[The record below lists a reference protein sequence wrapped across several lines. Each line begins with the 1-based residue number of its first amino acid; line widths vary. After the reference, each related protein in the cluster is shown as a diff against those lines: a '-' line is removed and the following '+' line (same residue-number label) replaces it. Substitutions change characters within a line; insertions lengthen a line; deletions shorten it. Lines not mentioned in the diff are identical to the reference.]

1 MKFFDGEKLEIVMK
15 PHDIE
20 VKQMI
25 ESSRKLMQEKMD
37 RWILDQLT
45 IEQLENCIKQFQ
57 EEIDR
62 RK

>member
-1 MKFFDGEKLEIVMK
+1 MKFFDGENLEIVMK

-25 ESSRKLMQEKMD
+25 ESSRKLMQDKMD